1 MALEAGLISENEL
14 DDHLLTDQHNYMVS
28 MNNTESDSNF
38 INHLSTYISFLAVES
53 KLEKKEIE
61 KIINDYIVHK
71 DIKPLKNKVAPF
83 LSK

>member
-1 MALEAGLISENEL
+1 M
-14 DDHLLTDQHNYMVS
+14 TDQHNYTVS

-71 DIKPLKNKVAPF
+71 DIEPVKNKVAPF
-83 LSK
+83 LS